1 MRTRHASRGRDVGG
15 GTAAGAT
22 LATLSVLLLAVA
34 VGACSTTR
42 GGEGEDGSDGA
53 RDRPVYVEI
62 ENQSWNTVH
71 VYVLAGGQYQSL
83 GQISSQNSSR
93 YEVPRGMMGGR
104 KEIRLAADPI
114 GSREGFISDRILV
127 EPGDV
132 VSWTLTQPLAHSRVF
147 VN

>member
-1 MRTRHASRGRDVGG
+1 MRTRDASPGRHGFVGPG
-15 GTAAGAT
+15 ARPAALSLLALAVVAGAC
-22 LATLSVLLLAVA
+22 AS
-34 VGACSTTR
+34 TR
-42 GGEGEDGSDGA
+42 GGDGEGDDSRSFA
-53 RDRPVYVEI
+53 DRPVSVEV

-71 VYVLAGGQYQSL
+71 VYVLARGQFQSL
-83 GQISSQNSSR
+83 GQISSQNTGR
-93 YEVPRGMMGGR
+93 YEVPRNMLGGR

>member
-1 MRTRHASRGRDVGG
+1 MRTRDASSRREP
-15 GTAAGAT
+15 AGPRAR
-22 LATLSVLLLAVA
+22 LAVLSLLLLAVPA
-34 VGACSTTR
+34 ACSTTR
-42 GGEGEDGSDGA
+42 GGGEDGESPNF
-53 RDRPVYVEI
+53 RDNPVNVEV
-62 ENQSWNTVH
+62 ENQSWNAVH

-83 GQISSQNSSR
+83 GQISSQNTQR
-93 YEVPRGMMGGR
+93 FEVPRGMLGQR

-114 GSREGFISDRILV
+114 GSREGFISDRIFV

>member
-1 MRTRHASRGRDVGG
+1 MRRPDASSGRERVGPRARL
-15 GTAAGAT
+15 AA
-22 LATLSVLLLAVA
+22 LSLLLLAA
-34 VGACSTTR
+34 ASGACATSG
-42 GGEGEDGSDGA
+42 GGESGGSGSFN
-53 RDRPVYVEI
+53 DRPVHVEV
-62 ENQSWNTVH
+62 ENQSWNAVH

-83 GQISSQNSSR
+83 GQISSQNTDR
-93 YEVPRGMMGGR
+93 FEVPRGLLGGR

>member
-1 MRTRHASRGRDVGG
+1 MRTHDASSGRERVGSR
-15 GTAAGAT
+15 TRLAA
-22 LATLSVLLLAVA
+22 LSLLLLAA
-34 VGACSTTR
+34 ASGACATT
-42 GGEGEDGSDGA
+42 GGGGSGNFD
-53 RDRPVYVEI
+53 DRPVHVEV
-62 ENQSWNTVH
+62 ENQSWNAVH

-83 GQISSQNSSR
+83 GQISSQNTDR
-93 YEVPRGMMGGR
+93 FEVPRGLLGGR